1 MKEVIGMVKLVRF
14 TLIIWMI
21 LGGVSAH
28 AEEPSAKLTVQELAE
43 QGDALAQAQL
53 ASLYL
58 LGRDGYEVNEK
69 EASNWMLKAANQGL
83 VEAEV
88 VVAAMYDRGLGLPH
102 DVNKATQW
110 YEKAAAKG
118 HGASLAILGRNQA
131 PKGSV
136 AFSYKTMRLKAAK
149 QIPTEY
155 AKRFLLKKK

>member
-1 MKEVIGMVKLVRF
+1 M
-14 TLIIWMI
+14 II
-21 LGGVSAH
+21 GVSTY
-28 AEEPSAKLTVQELAE
+28 AEAQSAKQTVQELAG

-69 EASNWMLKAANQGL
+69 EASKWMLKAANQGL
-83 VEAEV
+83 LEAEV

-136 AFSYKTMRLKAAK
+136 AFSYKTIRLKAAK

-155 AKRFLLKKK
+155 AKRFLLKKR

>member
-1 MKEVIGMVKLVRF
+1 MMKLVRF
-14 TLIIWMI
+14 TLILWS
-21 LGGVSAH
+21 LFGVVSVQ
-28 AEEPSAKLTVQELAE
+28 AEEQSGNATVQELA
-43 QGDALAQAQL
+43 QKGDALAQAKL

-69 EASNWMLKAANQGL
+69 EASNWMLKAAKQGL
-83 VEAEV
+83 LEAEV
-88 VVAAMYDRGLGLPH
+88 VVAAMYDSGLGLPH

-131 PKGSV
+131 AKGSV
-136 AFSYKTMRLKAAK
+136 AFSYKTMRLKASK

-155 AKRFLLKKK
+155 AKRLLLKNK